1 MPPPAVRVSGLG
13 KRYRFGRGRH
23 NTLRDLIAAR
33 FRGRPRWVAARTG
46 TAPER
51 SESETRWF
59 WALRDV
65 SFEVH
70 CGKVLGVIGGNG
82 AGKSTLL
89 KILSRIT
96 DPTEGEAEI
105 RGRVGALLEVGT
117 GFHSELSGRENVY
130 LSGAILGLRRAEIK
144 RKFDQIVEF
153 AEVGRFLDMPVKHYS
168 SGMRMR
174 LAFAVAAHLEPA
186 VLLVDEVIAVG
197 DAAFQR
203 KCLSLMSHVASEG
216 RTVLFISH
224 NMAAVQSLCDV
235 AIWLREGRVVD
246 AGPPGAVIVNYLR
259 SSSLSLT
266 ARTWDEPVSA
276 PGNDSI
282 RLRRALVRPA
292 EAPAGEPITTQSPFL
307 IEFEY
312 WNLRPT
318 DGLALHFNL
327 LNQEGTL
334 VFNAGAP
341 TANPGGPDSQPAG
354 LYRSVFR
361 VPGDLLNNGTHRVE
375 LWVARGDEVVYRL
388 EDVLGFD
395 VHDVPDLRGHS
406 FGKGVGAVRPL
417 LEWHTELVS
426 EDHRSVEGG

>member
-46 TAPER
+46 TVPER

-224 NMAAVQSLCDV
+224 NMAAVQTLCDA
-235 AIWLREGRVVD
+235 AIWLREGRIVD
-246 AGPPGAVIVNYLR
+246 AGPPGAVVANYLR
-259 SSSLSLT
+259 SVSLSLT
-266 ARTWDEPVSA
+266 ERTWDDPASA
-276 PGNDSI
+276 PGNDRV
-282 RLRRALVRPA
+282 RLRRAVVRPA
-292 EAPAGEPITTQSPFL
+292 EAGAGETITTRSPFL

-312 WNLRPT
+312 WNFRPT
-318 DGLALHFNL
+318 GGLGLHFNL

-334 VFNAGAP
+334 VFNASAP
-341 TANPGGPDSQPAG
+341 AANPDGASPQPPG
-354 LYRSVFR
+354 LFRSVCR
-361 VPGDLLNNGTHRVE
+361 IPGDLLNDGTHRVE
-375 LWVARGDEVVYRL
+375 LWIASGEEVVYRL
-388 EDVLGFD
+388 EDLLAFD
-395 VHDVPDLRGHS
+395 VHDIADLNGPP
-406 FGKGVGAVRPL
+406 FGKGVGAVRPVL
-417 LEWHTELVS
+417 QWHTELLSQGDVPV
-426 EDHRSVEGG
+426 RSG